1 MQVSLYRPLS
11 LDTSNHDISHIAWH
25 NISGRI
31 QRPWTM
37 LIPVKLRWV
46 FGRLF
51 ILSPFLFSGQF
62 PSWLIF
68 FKWHGAPLLT
78 LPQNEKHISHQTHGE
93 VGWGKS
99 SSSQEGCPLKVGDM
113 WSFQAFSPGTDR
125 GFEPQKI
132 RDPETKVWR
141 IPEDFCWEKSK
152 SIFFWRLAVAVFWKF
167 EDVDWTCRDDVTW
180 NTVSKRW
187 QVQFGVDFS
196 WDFRDAQMLLV

>member
-46 FGRLF
+46 FGRSF

-68 FKWHGAPLLT
+68 FKWYGAPLLT

-99 SSSQEGCPLKVGDM
+99 SSSQEGCPLKVGDH
-113 WSFQAFSPGTDR
+113 DR

-132 RDPETKVWR
+132 RDPEVKVWR
-141 IPEDFCWEKSK
+141 IPEDFSWEKSK
-152 SIFFWRLAVAVFWKF
+152 SIFFWRLAMAVAEIWG
-167 EDVDWTCRDDVTW
+167 CRLD
-180 NTVSKRW
+180 
-187 QVQFGVDFS
+187 
-196 WDFRDAQMLLV
+196 L